1 MAPRTI
7 LVSGAESAVAT
18 VAAAT
23 ALHSAAAG
31 HRTLLLAAD
40 DPHRTLDVLLGTRL
54 AGEPARYAERL
65 DVARIDEQST
75 FRDALGALG
84 GRLAPALALIGAEPL
99 DPEELTPLPGTRPLA
114 LLRHLRSADAEVVVV
129 AGPAPAELIAALA
142 LPEQLDRYLS
152 RLLPEQRQAARALRP
167 LLAAVAGVPMPA
179 DWLFEA
185 RATAQAALAE
195 ARAVVEAP
203 GTTVRLAVDAETH
216 RPEELRRIRA
226 GLALYGHRL
235 DAVVAHRALPADAV
249 ASPDPWLAELAA
261 RERDRL
267 AELAVELDGVP
278 LLTCRRPEVAL
289 EDVAAQLYP
298 AGGPPSAGRPPAP
311 APQPRIEDR
320 LAEEGLL
327 LWHLPLP
334 GADRDGLELVR
345 RGDELVLGVG
355 AYRRILPLP
364 SALRRCTVSGAGL
377 ADGVLTLRFTP
388 DPALWPR
395 GLAQ

>member
-7 LVSGAESAVAT
+7 LVSGAESAAAT

-23 ALHSAAAG
+23 ALHAAAAG
-31 HRTLLLAAD
+31 RRTLLLAAD
-40 DPHRTLDVLLGTRL
+40 DPHRALDVLLGTRL
-54 AGEPARYAERL
+54 TAEPARYAERL

-75 FRDALGALG
+75 FRDALGALS

-114 LLRHLRSADAEVVVV
+114 LLRELRSADADVVVV
-129 AGPAPAELIAALA
+129 AAPAPAELIATLA

-195 ARAVVEAP
+195 ARAVVDAP

-249 ASPDPWLAELAA
+249 ASPDPWLAGLAA

-267 AELAVELDGVP
+267 AELAAELDVP

-289 EDVAAQLYP
+289 EDIAAQLY
-298 AGGPPSAGRPPAP
+298 AAGRPPAAP

-320 LAEEGLL
+320 LAEDGLL

-334 GADRDGLELVR
+334 GADRDELELVR

-355 AYRRILPLP
+355 AYRRILLLP

-377 ADGVLTLRFTP
+377 ADGVLTLRFAP